1 MAKSHTHEGRR
12 RPPYLPVREQLF
24 LTIGIDVWR
33 EEIKKQRQKPN
44 FLILEL
50 IEQRELLCHSRKLI
64 EEGVCLTK
72 AKALFY
78 IFELQGSFS
87 Q

>member
-1 MAKSHTHEGRR
+1 M
-12 RPPYLPVREQLF
+12 
-24 LTIGIDVWR
+24 WR

-44 FLILEL
+44 FVVLEL
-50 IEQRELLCHSRKLI
+50 IEQRELLCHSRELI

-78 IFELQGSFS
+78 IFELQGVKSLFLIQS
-87 Q
+87 NFFWDW